1 MGRRKKDYEF
11 VPNEEYDALA
21 DYFLRYMGEIY
32 NDYIELFNAMFGQYA
47 SDLFHDTILKIHSSL
62 RHNGLRKLNGK
73 DVDEETKKRMLR
85 DYMFISIKLNNI
97 TKKQDEAKRRGIF
110 QSDNDGVD
118 MVDSES
124 SDAKVRRDLL
134 KDYMV
139 MRIIDIVED
148 NFDDISFRCYRLY
161 SLLDGMTYAKLKQLT
176 GITNCKQRVVDI
188 KKWLRD
194 NVDEEELRKDFER
207 EYDINIII

>member
-1 MGRRKKDYEF
+1 MGRLPKNYKENILRENQELANEYMEYIGTVYMEYVDFFNNIFGEF
-11 VPNEEYDALA
+11 GGDIASETVLKTYTSIRRHGMRNLDNENIEQRHRQFRN
-21 DYFLRYMGEIY
+21 YF
-32 NDYIELFNAMFGQYA
+32 
-47 SDLFHDTILKIHSSL
+47 
-62 RHNGLRKLNGK
+62 
-73 DVDEETKKRMLR
+73 
-85 DYMFISIKLNNI
+85 FISAKLNNI

-118 MVDSES
+118 MVDTES
-124 SDAKVRRDLL
+124 SDAKVRKDLL

-161 SLLDGMTYAKLKQLT
+161 SLLEGMTYAKLKQLT
-176 GITNCKQRVVDI
+176 GITNCKQRVVDV
-188 KKWLRD
+188 KKWLRE
-194 NVDEEELRKDFER
+194 NVDEGELRKDFER